1 MDNLYREFFRAKVIS
16 AIAHAKAVA
25 NLRHQG
31 VKGQVLEILIG
42 QLFVPLLPSD
52 VGVGS
57 GHILCSYTGR
67 QSRQIDIILY
77 NKAILPPLLLDG
89 NLGVFPIES
98 VLYTIE
104 VKTKL
109 TARELQSAHKSA
121 EELDKKFGY
130 RPGQKDADGKIQNH
144 QIKKLHSIVFALNSD
159 LKGMTATEAER
170 YKKIYD
176 GSLPWIRAICV
187 AGKEYCFDSGE
198 RWISYKSDSN
208 GAYDEVL
215 AFIGGVCNTY
225 RDVAESRGTPL
236 LGNYLVPDIQ
246 AIVGPISKPPTS
258 SSEPSGVPVRCEQCG
273 LTSTFSPDIGKLN
286 ITINGS
292 ISATDPC
299 PKCQGRMTSEPS
311 SFTFKHGQLQSVSI
325 ADQLPANGAKTPP
338 QILEKLE
345 VSVQRKRKK
354 VSAIER

>member
-1 MDNLYREFFRAKVIS
+1 MTSYLLTECLPSPIRQREECGEGSVCSSFIIVTGKGTNDVDNLYREFFRAKVIS

-89 NLGVFPIES
+89 TLGVFPIES

-109 TARELQSAHKSA
+109 TARELRSAHRSA

-130 RPGQKDADGKIQNH
+130 RPGQKDPDGNIRNH
-144 QIKKLHSIVFALNSD
+144 QIEKLRSVVFALNSD
-159 LKGMTATEAER
+159 LTGTTATEAER
-170 YKKIYD
+170 YKRFYGD
-176 GSLPWIRAICV
+176 SLPWLRAICV
-187 AGKEYCFDSGE
+187 AGKEYWFDGGE
-198 RWISYKSDSN
+198 RWVGYKSDSN

-236 LGNYLVPDIQ
+236 LGSYLVPDIQ
-246 AIVGPISKPPTS
+246 ATVGPVSKPPTS
-258 SSEPSGVPVRCEQCG
+258 ASGPAASE
-273 LTSTFSPDIGKLN
+273 
-286 ITINGS
+286 
-292 ISATDPC
+292 
-299 PKCQGRMTSEPS
+299 
-311 SFTFKHGQLQSVSI
+311 
-325 ADQLPANGAKTPP
+325 
-338 QILEKLE
+338 
-345 VSVQRKRKK
+345 
-354 VSAIER
+354 